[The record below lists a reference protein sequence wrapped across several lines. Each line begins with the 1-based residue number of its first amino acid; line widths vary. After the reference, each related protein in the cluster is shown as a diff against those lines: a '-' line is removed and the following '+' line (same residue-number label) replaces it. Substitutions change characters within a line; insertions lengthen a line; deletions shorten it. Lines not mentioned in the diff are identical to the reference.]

1 MSDKAKEF
9 SYADM
14 IRNFGL
20 DILLLLILGYLA
32 WNTHYGAVSALGV
45 LWLVSR
51 AIGRDIAEWAE
62 DRRDEIERDT
72 RQLLTDSARKND
84 NRQVL

>member
-1 MSDKAKEF
+1 MSNTKQEF
-9 SYADM
+9 SYYGV

-32 WNTHYGAVSALGV
+32 WNAHYASASAFGV
-45 LWLVSR
+45 LWLVAR
-51 AIGRDIAEWAE
+51 AIGRDISDWAE
-62 DRRDEIERDT
+62 DRRREIERDT
-72 RQLLTDSARKND
+72 RQLLTDSIHKND